1 MASYQVPDY
10 LLNALIKQESGGN
23 NNAVSNKGARGITQV
38 MPQTA
43 ANPGFGVTP
52 LQSSDQE
59 EYKRFTRDYMGAM
72 LERYDGNLNK
82 ALAAYNAGPGAVDK
96 AGGVPNYPETK
107 NYVKKIISSLTP
119 VNEAQAGEQ
128 PPPGKLSFEDWLAQR
143 GQEPTSQQVQPA
155 QQAEVPSGKL
165 SFDDWLAQR
174 ENKPQ
179 EPLQAQPQESPQE
192 KPSFFQ
198 KTISNIPSS
207 AGMFLENTG
216 QALFNLHD
224 TSQGIMDLANGVM
237 QKALPDSIN
246 QYMPESTRGNIKKAN
261 DVGEFYKN
269 RYGGLENI
277 KNTLSYDPVGVLADI
292 STIAGGAGG
301 LAKLGSANKL
311 ANIMSKVSTATNPMI
326 IAGKG
331 LGLVGKVAKGAG
343 NVASTIVG
351 NLGTHTGSE
360 SLRQAALSGLQGG
373 AKAESF
379 ANNMRSIVPGSDI
392 VDTMKSAL
400 QNMRANRG
408 AAYREGMQSL
418 GQLPQVI
425 PFTTIDNA
433 VSDALKIGD
442 YKGVNVIK
450 SAGDTQKKIVKIVD
464 KWKQLPANEFHTA
477 EGLDA
482 LKKAIGDIRGE
493 TQFGTSSRLIADK
506 VYHAI
511 KNEIVKNDPT
521 YAKTMAD
528 YEKASELTKEIERAL
543 SIGDKASIDASM
555 RKFLSLTRN
564 NANTNFGNRIQLA
577 RELEQNGA
585 PNLFSDI
592 SGQALNTWTPRGLG
606 GVIASGT
613 AGAGLATM
621 SPLAI
626 PALALQSPRLMGE
639 TAFALGKGGRLAK
652 NITDNKLIQTISR
665 SITPISSLQ
674 NMIQQ

>member
-43 ANPGFGVTP
+43 SNPGFGVTP
-52 LQSSDQE
+52 LQSNDQE

-107 NYVKKIISSLTP
+107 NYVKKIISSLNP
-119 VNEAQAGEQ
+119 VNEAQASEQ

-143 GQEPTSQQVQPA
+143 GKETTSQQA
-155 QQAEVPSGKL
+155 AVPPGKL
-165 SFDDWLAQR
+165 SFEDWLAQR

-179 EPLQAQPQESPQE
+179 EPLQAQPQETQQE
-192 KPSFFQ
+192 QPSFLQ

-207 AGMFLENTG
+207 AGNFLSNTA
-216 QALFNLHD
+216 QALAHPID
-224 TSQGIMDLANGVM
+224 TTQSLLDLANGAM

-277 KNTLSYDPVGVLADI
+277 KNTISTDPVGVLADI

-301 LAKLGSANKL
+301 LAKLGGANKL
-311 ANIMSKVSTATNPMI
+311 ANILGTVSTATNPMS

-331 LGLVGKVAKGAG
+331 LELAGKTAKGAG
-343 NVASTIVG
+343 NVAATLVG

-373 AKAESF
+373 TKAESF
-379 ANNMRSIVPGSDI
+379 ANNMRSVVPGSDI
-392 VDTMKSAL
+392 VATMKGAL
-400 QNMRANRG
+400 QNMRANRS
-408 AAYREGMQSL
+408 AAYAENIKSL

-433 VSDALKIGD
+433 VSDALKIGV
-442 YKGVNVIK
+442 YKGVNIRK
-450 SAGDTQKKIVKIVD
+450 SAGITQKKIIGTID
-464 KWKQLPANEFHTA
+464 KWKRLPANEYHTA

-482 LKKAIGDIRGE
+482 LKQAIGDIRDE

-506 VYHAI
+506 VYHAV
-511 KNEIVKNDPT
+511 KSEIVKNDPT

-528 YEKASELTKEIERAL
+528 YETASNLTKEVERAL
-543 SIGDKASIDASM
+543 SLGDKASIDTAM

-592 SGQALNTWTPRGLG
+592 SGQSLNTWTPRGLG

-613 AGAGLATM
+613 VGAGLATM

-639 TAFALGKGGRLAK
+639 AAFALGKGGRLAK
-652 NITDNKLIQTISR
+652 NITGNKLIKTISR
-665 SITPISSLQ
+665 SITPVSSLQ
-674 NMIQQ
+674 NMIQQNND